1 MCKEHQKEQEL
12 FEKDAD
18 KLHDL
23 IEDALNKWYD
33 VNNDDK
39 IESTEM
45 IVPMV
50 LKRFLVSHFV
60 FHFKVREESINNYL
74 QILKDMIYSHVEK
87 DFQRIQ
93 EEKNTMPLTQ
103 QGIA

>member
-1 MCKEHQKEQEL
+1 MQ
-12 FEKDAD
+12 
-18 KLHDL
+18 
-23 IEDALNKWYD
+23 NK
-33 VNNDDK
+33 
-39 IESTEM
+39 
-45 IVPMV
+45 
-50 LKRFLVSHFV
+50 
-60 FHFKVREESINNYL
+60 YL

>member
-50 LKRFLVSHFV
+50 LKRFLVSQRN
-60 FHFKVREESINNYL
+60 FKKLNLCKIN
-74 QILKDMIYSHVEK
+74 IYK
-87 DFQRIQ
+87 Y
-93 EEKNTMPLTQ
+93 
-103 QGIA
+103 

>member
-1 MCKEHQKEQEL
+1 MCKENKKEEKL
-12 FEKDAD
+12 FNKDAD

-39 IESTEM
+39 FESTEM

-50 LKRFLVSHFV
+50 FKRFLVSHFV
-60 FHFKVREESINNYL
+60 FHFEVSEESINHYL

-103 QGIA
+103 KAIA